1 MTLIFAFWGHY
12 DGFQDV
18 LACAKARAG
27 CQIWVISDGAA
38 PAGVNHIPISEFH
51 DANRVRELIT
61 PNSGRWASFSLARWF
76 ILRDFI
82 ALHPSPD
89 LFPVFF
95 ADWDVMLFRDL
106 NIAYAPFLK
115 FDYTVSIH
123 DGMESAAYG
132 VNHLHPLNVFCAQVE
147 KWNVDNSPLAKGLND
162 MEAWSL
168 NNRINN
174 WNVGDLFKITNGS
187 VFDHSMHC
195 GEKEYEFVGPAK
207 DVVFVNGF
215 PHFIL
220 KSGELVKAVTLHC
233 WGSYKTRTAEMR
245 QHAGIPL

>member
-1 MTLIFAFWGHY
+1 MTLVFIFWGHF
-12 DGFQDV
+12 DGWKDT
-18 LACAKARAG
+18 LACAKARAN
-27 CQIWVISDGAA
+27 CPIWVISDGPA
-38 PAGVNHIPISEFH
+38 PDGVNHIPISAFP
-51 DANRVRELIT
+51 DAIRVRDLIA

-76 ILRDFI
+76 VLREF
-82 ALHPSPD
+82 AMQHPEA
-89 LFPVFF
+89 FPIFC

-106 NIAYAPFLK
+106 NVAYAPFVK
-115 FDYTVSIH
+115 FDYTVSVH

-132 VNHLHPLNVFCAQVE
+132 VNRLAPLNLFCEMVE
-147 KWNVDNSPLAKGLND
+147 YMNVDVDNNPHAKGLND

-168 NNRINN
+168 ITRTGL

-195 GEKEYEFVGPAK
+195 GEKDYEFVGPAK

-220 KSGELVKAVTLHC
+220 KSGELVKANTLHA
-233 WGSYKTRTAEMR
+233 WGTFKTRTAEMR
-245 QHAGIPL
+245 QHAGIL